1 MQESQN
7 IEYKESW
14 RDEYIKWIC
23 GFANAQG
30 GVIYI
35 GKNDEGK
42 AVGVAHAK
50 KLLEDIPN
58 KARDILGIIP
68 EVNLT
73 SQVGKDVVEIR
84 VEPSSFPIS
93 YKGEYHYRSGATKQQ
108 LKGNALTQFLL
119 KKMGISWDASE
130 VNNVELSA
138 LSEVAFQIFR
148 DRAIQSKRMNA
159 EDVNIPN
166 DELLEKLNLFTDD
179 GKLTKAGYLLF
190 AKDTEKRVIGSY
202 IKIGFFEGAEILYQ
216 DEVKGSLLEQAQK
229 TVDLIFSKYL
239 KAAISYEGVTRVE
252 TFPFAYGAIREAVYN
267 AIVHRAYNCM
277 NPTQIRVYAD
287 KIIISNDAA
296 LSEDWTAEK
305 FMGKHK
311 SVKYNPLIASVF
323 FLAGFIES
331 WGRGIEKMCN
341 ACTENGNLLPEFA
354 VSSDDVTIT
363 FHANDAA
370 NSAALPLVLSESS
383 DMVAISGDK
392 VAISSDKNAH
402 IILSY
407 LEEHD
412 VITNRIAQE
421 LLSLSPSGTRK
432 VLARLVDKKILSAHG
447 EKKSRF
453 YKITEAQ

>member
-1 MQESQN
+1 MPESQN

-14 RDEYIKWIC
+14 RDEYLKWIC

-30 GVIYI
+30 GTIYI
-35 GKNDEGK
+35 GKNDAGDV
-42 AVGVAHAK
+42 VGVSHAK
-50 KLLEDIPN
+50 KLLEEIPN
-58 KARDILGIIP
+58 KARDMLGIIP
-68 EVNLT
+68 EVNLLN
-73 SQVGKDVVEIR
+73 QDDCDLIEIC

-119 KKMGISWDASE
+119 KKTGISWDASE
-130 VNNVELSA
+130 VNKVELSA

-148 DRAIQSKRMNA
+148 DRAIQSKRMNP

-166 DELLEKLNLFTDD
+166 IELLEKLNLFTDE

-229 TVDLIFSKYL
+229 TVDLIFTKYL
-239 KAAISYEGVTRVE
+239 KAAITYEGVTRVE

-305 FMGKHK
+305 FMSKHK

-341 ACTENGNLLPEFA
+341 ACRENGNPLPEFE

-363 FHANDAA
+363 FLA
-370 NSAALPLVLSESS
+370 NSVAKQNVVPLNVPLNVPLSEREKSIL
-383 DMVAISGDK
+383 DLIKNNPAITAS
-392 VAISSDKNAH
+392 
-402 IILSY
+402 
-407 LEEHD
+407 
-412 VITNRIAQE
+412 E
-421 LLSLSPSGTRK
+421 LAEK
-432 VLARLVDKKILSAHG
+432 LAVN
-447 EKKSRF
+447 EKTIKRN
-453 YKITEAQ
+453 ITELKEKGILYREGSKKTGNWMINNIDSSEVQ

>member
-1 MQESQN
+1 MSESQN
-7 IEYKESW
+7 TEYKESW
-14 RDEYIKWIC
+14 RDEYLKWIC

-30 GVIYI
+30 GTIYI
-35 GKNDEGK
+35 GKDDEGK
-42 AVGVAHAK
+42 SVGVAHAK
-50 KLLEDIPN
+50 KLLEEIPN

-68 EVNLT
+68 EVNLLR
-73 SQVGKDVVEIR
+73 QDDCDIIEIR

-119 KKMGISWDASE
+119 KKTGVSWDASD

-148 DRAIQSKRMNA
+148 DRAIQSKRMKA

-166 DELLEKLNLFTDD
+166 AELLEKLNLFTDD

-216 DEVKGSLLEQAQK
+216 DEVKGPLLEQAQK
-229 TVDLIFSKYL
+229 TVDLIFTKYL
-239 KAAISYEGVTRVE
+239 KAAITYEGVTRVE

-305 FMGKHK
+305 FMSKHK
-311 SVKYNPLIASVF
+311 SVKYNPSIASVF

-331 WGRGIEKMCN
+331 WGRGI
-341 ACTENGNLLPEFA
+341 
-354 VSSDDVTIT
+354 
-363 FHANDAA
+363 
-370 NSAALPLVLSESS
+370 
-383 DMVAISGDK
+383 
-392 VAISSDKNAH
+392 
-402 IILSY
+402 
-407 LEEHD
+407 
-412 VITNRIAQE
+412 
-421 LLSLSPSGTRK
+421 
-432 VLARLVDKKILSAHG
+432 
-447 EKKSRF
+447 
-453 YKITEAQ
+453 

>member
-1 MQESQN
+1 MSESQN
-7 IEYKESW
+7 TEYKESW
-14 RDEYIKWIC
+14 RDEYLKWIC

-30 GVIYI
+30 GTIYI
-35 GKNDEGK
+35 GKDDEGK
-42 AVGVAHAK
+42 SVGVAHAK
-50 KLLEDIPN
+50 NLLEEIPN

-68 EVNLT
+68 EVNLLR
-73 SQVGKDVVEIR
+73 QDDCDIIEIR

-119 KKMGISWDASE
+119 KKTGVSWDASE

-148 DRAIQSKRMNA
+148 DRAIQSKRMKA

-166 DELLEKLNLFTDD
+166 AELLEKLNLFTDD

-216 DEVKGSLLEQAQK
+216 DEVKGPLLEQAQK
-229 TVDLIFSKYL
+229 TVDLIFTKYL
-239 KAAISYEGVTRVE
+239 KAAITYEGVTRVE

-305 FMGKHK
+305 FMSKHK
-311 SVKYNPLIASVF
+311 SVKYNPSIASVF

-341 ACTENGNLLPEFA
+341 ACRENGNPLPEFD
-354 VSSDDVTIT
+354 VSFDDVTII
-363 FHANDAA
+363 FRANA
-370 NSAALPLVLSESS
+370 SESK
-383 DMVAISGDK
+383 SGDK
-392 VAISSDKNAH
+392 VAISSDKVAITGDKNALL
-402 IILSY
+402 IYNY
-407 LEEHD
+407 LQEHD
-412 VITNRIAQE
+412 FITSGVAQE

-432 VLARLVDKKILSAHG
+432 VLSHLVDEKILTAYG

-453 YKITEAQ
+453 YKLTEAR